1 MTDVTSATIPTTKP
15 KSKRWARAAGTLT
28 AVFTF
33 IGVVIMLYVL
43 AQLPTEFS
51 GVRTETWVWAVPAV
65 VLAALTYLGSALS
78 LRGAVIP
85 PLPLLRTSQLQLAE
99 AFTSVATPD
108 GVGSVALSNHFLS
121 HFRVEPVTAVG
132 AFTLSSVASGIVGVT
147 AAAIAAALS
156 ASRINLTGPSHHDDW
171 WLILGAVLVLA
182 LVVGAMVWIDR
193 IRRRVLPPLTRAF
206 HDLVAVLRRPRRA
219 AALFGGEIL
228 YTTVE
233 ALCLVAIL
241 HMLDVRAPF
250 GVVVVVVVAANG
262 VGSAVPIPGAMGAPE
277 ALVVAGLAAAGVDR
291 VNAVAAA
298 ASYRLITYWLPTIPG
313 AVAARNLKR
322 RGLL

>member
-1 MTDVTSATIPTTKP
+1 M
-15 KSKRWARAAGTLT
+15 
-28 AVFTF
+28 
-33 IGVVIMLYVL
+33 
-43 AQLPTEFS
+43 
-51 GVRTETWVWAVPAV
+51 
-65 VLAALTYLGSALS
+65 
-78 LRGAVIP
+78 
-85 PLPLLRTSQLQLAE
+85 
-99 AFTSVATPD
+99 
-108 GVGSVALSNHFLS
+108 
-121 HFRVEPVTAVG
+121 G

>member
-1 MTDVTSATIPTTKP
+1 VA
-15 KSKRWARAAGTLT
+15 
-28 AVFTF
+28 
-33 IGVVIMLYVL
+33 
-43 AQLPTEFS
+43 
-51 GVRTETWVWAVPAV
+51 
-65 VLAALTYLGSALS
+65 LAALTYLGSAIS

-85 PLPLLRTSQLQLAE
+85 PLPLLRTTELQLAE

-108 GVGSVALSNHFLS
+108 GVGSVALSNRFLS
-121 HFRVEPVTAVG
+121 HFGVEAVTAVG

-156 ASRINLTGPSHHDDW
+156 ASQFNLTGPSHHDNW

-182 LVVGAMVWIDR
+182 LVVGAIVWIDR

-206 HDLVAVLRRPRRA
+206 RDLVSVLRRPRRA

-228 YTTVE
+228 YTMVE
-233 ALCLVAIL
+233 SLCLVAIL

-250 GVVVVVVVAANG
+250 GVAVVLVVASNG

-313 AVAARNLKR
+313 ALAARNLKR
-322 RGLL
+322 HGLL